1 MSLVVIAR
9 YTLPYHRYPT
19 YKSWVCERV
28 CVCVYLCMYCTC
40 LLLFSLHFWCCFLR
54 DTRNILPC
62 ANFDLHINQVQW
74 MSRIFQFRETNLISG
89 DSKRLFRLQATF
101 QNTPHCFWSQI
112 VAASSSWCDL
122 KTDCSLFQPLIMN
135 LYNVLIDSTPFDC
148 DILTLYQMTT
158 SFSTSQLLSLCIPYV
173 IRNISQFTTHGAS
186 LNSHWHPPHPNW
198 NRIISVSC
206 L

>member
-1 MSLVVIAR
+1 
-9 YTLPYHRYPT
+9 
-19 YKSWVCERV
+19 
-28 CVCVYLCMYCTC
+28 MYCTC

-101 QNTPHCFWSQI
+101 QNTPHGFWSQL
-112 VAASSSWCDL
+112 VAASSSSWFDL

-135 LYNVLIDSTPFDC
+135 LYNILIDSTSFDC
-148 DILTLYQMTT
+148 DILTY
-158 SFSTSQLLSLCIPYV
+158 
-173 IRNISQFTTHGAS
+173 
-186 LNSHWHPPHPNW
+186 
-198 NRIISVSC
+198 IISNDYKFLYLSAALTLHSLRNKKYLTVYIICHFTELILTPAASQSESESKWESDHISYLSSVALRC
-206 L
+206 NFRICDRKNE